1 MTLTTETISQTEQQ
15 LVVFDL
21 ASELYGVDIGVVREI
36 IRMQE
41 LTQLPQTSF
50 YVEGVINL
58 RGKVTPVIDLRKR
71 LSLPV
76 SEQDQDTRILV
87 VDVDDQDIGVIV
99 NSVVEVLRISS
110 DSIEPTSSVMTL
122 TDSDNLLGIVKME
135 DRLIILLDLAQAL
148 AEDDMDLASYEAAVE
163 AYNLKGL
170 KAAEKVDV
178 KSIDEAEGEPKT
190 QAKAQARSES
200 KAEAKSKS
208 AAKSEP
214 KAEAKSKSAARSEP
228 KAEAKS
234 KSAARSESAV
244 ELKVELLEQSF
255 AKVTPRG
262 DEFVE
267 SFYNRLFDMYPE
279 AKAMFA
285 KTDMKIQ
292 KKKLLE
298 SLVLVVNNLRKPD
311 VLGPALANLG
321 ERHKEL
327 GAEQEHYA
335 MVGEA
340 LLGTF
345 EEYLEDDWTPELE
358 SAWTDAYAAVVA
370 GMTA

>member
-1 MTLTTETISQTEQQ
+1 MTMTTETISQSEQQ

-21 ASELYGVDIGVVREI
+21 ASELYGVDISVVREI

-71 LSLPV
+71 LSLPT
-76 SEQDQDTRILV
+76 SEQNQDTRILV
-87 VDVDDQDIGVIV
+87 VDVEDQDIGVIV
-99 NSVVEVLRISS
+99 DGVAEVLRISS
-110 DSIEPTSSVMTL
+110 DSIEPTSSVMTIA
-122 TDSDNLLGIVKME
+122 DSSNLLGIVKLE
-135 DRLIILLDLAQAL
+135 DKLIILLDLAQAL
-148 AEDDMDLASYEAAVE
+148 ADDDMDLASYQAAVE
-163 AYNLKGL
+163 AYNNKGL
-170 KAAEKVDV
+170 KAAEKVTV
-178 KSIDEAEGEPKT
+178 GSAEEKEEEAEAEKKPGT
-190 QAKAQARSES
+190 QAKARVEKTVRAETRSKS
-200 KAEAKSKS
+200 EAKVKP
-208 AAKSEP
+208 EP
-214 KAEAKSKSAARSEP
+214 EPEAEEQGEP
-228 KAEAKS
+228 
-234 KSAARSESAV
+234 ESAN
-244 ELKVELLEQSF
+244 ELNIELLEESF
-255 AKVTPRG
+255 AKLAPRG
-262 DEFVE
+262 EEFVE
-267 SFYNRLFDMYPE
+267 SFYERLFDMYPE
-279 AKAMFA
+279 AKSMFA
-285 KTDMKIQ
+285 KTDMKKQ

-327 GAEQEHYA
+327 GTEPEHYA

-345 EEYLEDDWTPELE
+345 EEYFEDDWTPELM
-358 SAWTDAYAAVVA
+358 SAWADAYSAVVS